1 MANIQKRTNGKWRAR
16 YRDLD
21 GKEHAR
27 HFDRKVDAQRWLDEV
42 TTSLVT
48 GLYVDPR
55 AGKIS
60 FEKYA
65 TQWQGQQIA
74 GEAGTR
80 ITDNALRLHLIP
92 ALGAYAMVS
101 LRRTHIQALF
111 KKLSE
116 QLGPGSVRNVY
127 DVLVRVVTA
136 AVDDKVIA
144 ASPCKRITLPP
155 LSDDEV
161 APPTVAQV
169 QEMAEVMPP
178 YLRAAIVVLAGS
190 GLRVGELLGLKVSD
204 VDFKRGT
211 VRVERQRL
219 QSGLI
224 GPPKTGKSRRTVPV
238 GEVVTDALLGHLAAR
253 PSKGWLFTMEEDE
266 PLNYR
271 RWKTEWN
278 CARKALQAVENET
291 AEREGRKPVGLPHMV
306 THDLRHFYASALIG
320 GGASV
325 KQVQLVLGHASAVIT
340 LRIYAHLWPGE
351 EDRTRS
357 VMDAVL
363 GGLRTGCGPVGSAT
377 RESTG
382 QTAQAQIKL
391 SWSPRRSCRSPR

>member
-1 MANIQKRTNGKWRAR
+1 MANIQKRPNGKWRAR

-27 HFDRKVDAQRWLDEV
+27 HFDRKLDAQRWLDEV
-42 TTSLVT
+42 TASVVT

-65 TQWQGQQIA
+65 TKWEGEQIA
-74 GEAGTR
+74 GEAGAR
-80 ITDNALRLHLIP
+80 ITDNALRVHLIP
-92 ALGAYAMVS
+92 ALGNYAMAS
-101 LRRTHIQALF
+101 LRRSHIQALF

-116 QLGPGSVRNVY
+116 QLGPGSVRNVH
-127 DVLVRVVTA
+127 DVLVRVMTA
-136 AVDDKVIA
+136 AVEDKVIA
-144 ASPCKRITLPP
+144 VTPCKRITLPSMPDEEFTP
-155 LSDDEV
+155 L
-161 APPTVAQV
+161 TVAQV
-169 QEMAEVMPP
+169 EAMLGAMPP
-178 YLRAAIVVLAGS
+178 YIRTAIVVLAGS
-190 GLRVGELLGLKVSD
+190 GLRIGELLGLKLSD
-204 VDFKRGT
+204 VDFKSGT
-211 VRVERQRL
+211 IRVERQRL

-238 GEVVTDALLGHLAAR
+238 GEVVTDALLTHLAAR
-253 PSKGWLFTMEEDE
+253 PSKEWLFTMEEGE

-278 CARKALQAVENET
+278 CARKALQAAENKA
-291 AEREGRKPVGLPHMV
+291 AEHGGRKPVELPHMV
-306 THDLRHFYASALIG
+306 THDLRHFYASALIA

-351 EDRTRS
+351 EDRTRT

-363 GGLRTGCGPVGSAT
+363 GGLRTGCGPGDAAT
-377 RESTG
+377 KEIAG
-382 QTAQAQIKL
+382 QKA
-391 SWSPRRSCRSPR
+391 

>member
-1 MANIQKRTNGKWRAR
+1 LANIQKRPNGKWRAR

-27 HFDRKVDAQRWLDEV
+27 HFDRKLDAQRWLDEV
-42 TTSLVT
+42 TASVVT

-65 TQWQGQQIA
+65 TKWEGEQIA

-80 ITDNALRLHLIP
+80 ITDNALRVHLIP
-92 ALGAYAMVS
+92 ALGSYAMAS
-101 LRRTHIQALF
+101 LRRSHIQALF

-127 DVLVRVVTA
+127 DVLVRVMTA
-136 AVDDKVIA
+136 AVEDKVIA
-144 ASPCKRITLPP
+144 VTPCKRITLPSMPDEEFTP
-155 LSDDEV
+155 L
-161 APPTVAQV
+161 TVAQV
-169 QEMAEVMPP
+169 EAMLGAMPP
-178 YLRAAIVVLAGS
+178 YIRTAIVVLAGS
-190 GLRVGELLGLKVSD
+190 GLRIGELLGLRLSD
-204 VDFKRGT
+204 VDFKSGT
-211 VRVERQRL
+211 IRVERQRL

-238 GEVVTDALLGHLAAR
+238 GEVVTDALLTHLAAR
-253 PSKGWLFTMEEDE
+253 PSKEWLFTMEEGE

-278 CARKALQAVENET
+278 CARKALQA
-291 AEREGRKPVGLPHMV
+291 AEDKAAHCEGRKPVELPHMV
-306 THDLRHFYASALIG
+306 THDLRHFYASALIA

-351 EDRTRS
+351 EDRTRT

-363 GGLRTGCGPVGSAT
+363 GGLRTGCGLGDAAT
-377 RESTG
+377 KEIAG
-382 QTAQAQIKL
+382 QKA
-391 SWSPRRSCRSPR
+391 

>member
-1 MANIQKRTNGKWRAR
+1 MANIQKRPNGKWRAR

-27 HFDRKVDAQRWLDEV
+27 HFDRKLDAQRWLDEV
-42 TTSLVT
+42 TASVVT

-65 TQWQGQQIA
+65 TKWEGEQIA
-74 GEAGTR
+74 GEAGAR
-80 ITDNALRLHLIP
+80 ITDNALRVHLIP
-92 ALGAYAMVS
+92 ALGSYAMAS
-101 LRRTHIQALF
+101 LRRSHIQALF

-116 QLGPGSVRNVY
+116 QLGPGSVRNVH
-127 DVLVRVVTA
+127 DVLVRVMTA
-136 AVDDKVIA
+136 AVEDKVIA
-144 ASPCKRITLPP
+144 VTPCKRITLPSMPDEEFTP
-155 LSDDEV
+155 L
-161 APPTVAQV
+161 TVAQV
-169 QEMAEVMPP
+169 EAMLGAMPP
-178 YLRAAIVVLAGS
+178 YIRTAIVVLAGS
-190 GLRVGELLGLKVSD
+190 GLRIGELLGLKLSD
-204 VDFKRGT
+204 VDFKSGT
-211 VRVERQRL
+211 IRVERQRL

-238 GEVVTDALLGHLAAR
+238 GEVVTDALLTHLAAR
-253 PSKGWLFTMEEDE
+253 PSKEWLFTMEEGE

-278 CARKALQAVENET
+278 CARKALQAAENK
-291 AEREGRKPVGLPHMV
+291 AADREGRKPVELPHMV
-306 THDLRHFYASALIG
+306 THDLRHFYASALIA

-351 EDRTRS
+351 EDRTRT

-363 GGLRTGCGPVGSAT
+363 GGLRTGCGQVDQAI
-377 RESTG
+377 EEIAG
-382 QTAQAQIKL
+382 QAA
-391 SWSPRRSCRSPR
+391 